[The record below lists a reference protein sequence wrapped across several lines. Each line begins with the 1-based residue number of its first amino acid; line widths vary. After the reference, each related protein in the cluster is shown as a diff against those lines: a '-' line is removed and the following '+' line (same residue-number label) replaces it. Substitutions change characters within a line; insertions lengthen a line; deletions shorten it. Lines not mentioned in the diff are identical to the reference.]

1 MAKKNSFY
9 TNVASKGFKNSKRP
23 KYSEKITKILLLLES
38 ENYLNL
44 VDISNVKCGN
54 FFVKFSDKLPEAD
67 NYYIKRKVK
76 VKVSR
81 DKGFRVG

>member
-9 TNVASKGFKNSKRP
+9 TKVANIGFKNSKRP

-44 VDISNVKCGN
+44 VHISNVQCGN
-54 FFVKFSDKLPEAD
+54 VFVKFSDKHPEAD
-67 NYYIKRKVK
+67 NYYIKSKVK
-76 VKVSR
+76 
-81 DKGFRVG
+81 